1 MALQYRENEYC
12 FHDEDEQTMLLRALA
27 LSLEKDNNNYHDIAS
42 GSMGLG
48 PASPHSG
55 TQSAGQKSQFPRMV
69 IIHPPKKNIFRK
81 LFEGFLG
88 FCLLSIKTLILAAS
102 FAFSFIFLIAINV
115 DHQKEIENRKSEV
128 EREIQDC
135 SLKYLENR
143 CNPVTRAPYLENNCT
158 FWEDCMNRNPSNNV
172 KEAELYAKQMARII
186 SIFLEN
192 LSYEARMMFFVF
204 LVMIF
209 GYITFKN
216 HK

>member
-1 MALQYRENEYC
+1 MSLQYRENEYY
-12 FHDEDEQTMLLRALA
+12 FHDEDEQKMLLRALA
-27 LSLEKDNNNYHDIAS
+27 LSLEKDNNDYRNITS

-48 PASPHSG
+48 PANPQSG
-55 TQSAGQKSQFPRMV
+55 TQSPGQKNHFPRMV
-69 IIHPPKKNIFRK
+69 IINPPKKSIFRK

-88 FCLLSIKTLILAAS
+88 IKTLIIAAS

-115 DHQKEIENRKSEV
+115 DHQKEIENRKSEA
-128 EREIQDC
+128 EREIQEC

-158 FWEDCMNRNPSNNV
+158 FWEDCMNRNPDNNV

-186 SIFLEN
+186 SVFLEN
-192 LSYEARMMFFVF
+192 LSYEARMMFFIF

-209 GYITFKN
+209 GYVTFKH